1 VDRGPA
7 TIEFDAIQGKTY
19 DGKVTKVNLAG
30 DVSTNAVNFTVTVE
44 LTSADAQVKP
54 GMTAVVTIIV
64 KQKENALIVPNTA
77 IHTLNNNSVVY
88 VESATG
94 GVHPVQ
100 IQTGLVTDTA
110 TEVIGETIKA
120 GDTLVLNPTSISS
133 NSNRSG
139 FSLFRIFGG
148 GGGAAGGG
156 GFRGGAGG
164 GGFRPG
170 GG

>member
-1 VDRGPA
+1 LG
-7 TIEFDAIQGKTY
+7 
-19 DGKVTKVNLAG
+19 
-30 DVSTNAVNFTVTVE
+30 S
-44 LTSADAQVKP
+44 
-54 GMTAVVTIIV
+54 
-64 KQKENALIVPNTA
+64 
-77 IHTLNNNSVVY
+77 
-88 VESATG
+88 
-94 GVHPVQ
+94 GVRPVQ
-100 IQTGLVTDTA
+100 IEVGMVTDTA
-110 TEVIGETIKA
+110 SEVTGGNLKA